1 MPVYDEH
8 VWLSLLNAVTAIRA
22 IEQALIG
29 LAPELESDFT
39 NNAANLISEI
49 QALHFEFHEV
59 VRAAP
64 HNTLLFADRFP
75 FRYFVED
82 YGIRYY
88 AAFTGCSAETEASFA
103 TITFLINKV
112 NELGLNTIM
121 TTESPVRELAETI
134 RNNSEAQNQQI
145 LALDS
150 MQSITAADVAAG
162 VTYLG
167 IMRENLNVLRQA
179 LQ

>member
-1 MPVYDEH
+1 M
-8 VWLSLLNAVTAIRA
+8 WLSLLNAVTAIRA

-29 LAPELESDFT
+29 FAPELENDFT
-39 NNAANLISEI
+39 SNAANLISEI

-59 VRAAP
+59 VRTAP

-82 YGIRYY
+82 YGINYY
-88 AAFTGCSAETEASFA
+88 AAFPGCAAETEASFA
-103 TITFLINKV
+103 TIIFLTNRV
-112 NELGLNTIM
+112 NELGLSTIM
-121 TTESPVRELAETI
+121 ITESADGSVARTI
-134 RNNSEAQNQQI
+134 VENSEAQNQQI
-145 LALDS
+145 LVLDS

-162 VTYLG
+162 ATYLG